1 MGYIDQAGK
10 AKIAAA
16 LKEFMP
22 KDWKYSL
29 AIRDHSQIVLTIQQA
44 SVDLIKLAV
53 QTGYHSLDKHV
64 QLGPQRLGRDFKDT
78 EVAELFA
85 KIQKALYSVNY
96 FDESDSMTDYFHCA
110 YYVAVNIGKW
120 NKPFVYVAPPEPIRA
135 VPLGEFQKQAFG
147 E

>member
-1 MGYIDQAGK
+1 MSYIDQEGK

-44 SVDLIKLAV
+44 PVDLIKLAV

-64 QLGPQRLGRDFKDT
+64 QLGPQRLDSDFKDT

-85 KIQKALYSVNY
+85 KIKKALYGADY
-96 FDESDSMTDYFHCA
+96 FDHSDSMTDYFHCA
-110 YYVAVNIGKW
+110 YYVAVNLGKW
-120 NKPFVYVAPPEPIRA
+120 NKAFVNTAA
-135 VPLGEFQKQAFG
+135 A
-147 E
+147 